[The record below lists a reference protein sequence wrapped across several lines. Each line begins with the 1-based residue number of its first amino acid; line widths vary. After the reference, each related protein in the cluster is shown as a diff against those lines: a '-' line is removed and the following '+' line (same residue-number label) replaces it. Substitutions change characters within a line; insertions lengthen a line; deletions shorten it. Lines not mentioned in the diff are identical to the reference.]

1 MRKKKKG
8 KERMNWISFR
18 VVETVNGIFYN
29 AFKKFDRKFFNR
41 IEKFGALPVDNG
53 RSFFSVGMFFEQAGM
68 EVNSK

>member
-1 MRKKKKG
+1 MG
-8 KERMNWISFR
+8 
-18 VVETVNGIFYN
+18 TVNGIFYN

-53 RSFFSVGMFFEQAGM
+53 RSFFSAGMFFEQAGM

>member
-41 IEKFGALPVDNG
+41 IEKFGALPVDNV
-53 RSFFSVGMFFEQAGM
+53 RSFFSAEMFFEQAGM